1 MVFSFFSIFS
11 PVLVCYTAVFSVVT
25 QRGGALRD
33 DTKNGCVADYPVPP
47 IACIAAGPRTR
58 LNHLYILLEY
68 NKGKEVKRSCLPN
81 NFDDFSG
88 PLIHERD
95 LSPN

>member
-1 MVFSFFSIFS
+1 MTT
-11 PVLVCYTAVFSVVT
+11 LKTA
-25 QRGGALRD
+25 
-33 DTKNGCVADYPVPP
+33 VADYPVPP
-47 IACIAAGPRTR
+47 IACIAAGPRSR
-58 LNHLYILLEY
+58 LNHLYILLGY
-68 NKGKEVKRSCLPN
+68 NKGKEVKRGCLPN